1 MPLTGEYAPSPSKWV
16 REQVDLYESS
26 GGTEGTTMRE
36 MPVVV
41 VTSLGVRSGK
51 IRKTPLM
58 RVEHDGRYALVASQ
72 GGAPDNPTW
81 YYNLV
86 NHPQVEIQ
94 DGPVRQDMTV
104 RILDGEEKA
113 VWWQRCVAAFP
124 DYADYQEKTDR
135 QIPVFVAEPV

>member
-41 VTSLGVRSGK
+41 VTSLGARSGK

-104 RILDGEEKA
+104 RILDGDEKA